1 MRRKH
6 LTIRS
11 TVVALSALAIG
22 ALAAPS
28 AWAAPPVNAT
38 PPGITGTPRVG
49 ETLTASNGT
58 WANSPTAYQYQWQR
72 CNASGAGCVAVSG
85 ATKQTYTV
93 IGADANRTLRVRVL
107 AVNADGAAAARSNPT
122 ARVALSPEAPRNTVP
137 PELSG
142 EAVVG
147 MELAVDAGTWTGA
160 PSFAYQWQR
169 CDVDGVTCFAV
180 AGATGQTY
188 GVRASDLGY
197 RLRAIV
203 RGTNSQ
209 GTTAVNSPASGVVA
223 PATPITNTRPS
234 MTIVSVRFRGA
245 RVYTRF
251 RVCDDLPENLAIFA
265 TDSRPRRA
273 PQTRRFST
281 RVPPAL
287 CGVYT
292 RSWVPSARFRG
303 KGTYTVTLRARD
315 ADGSTSRPAKRT
327 FRRR

>member
-6 LTIRS
+6 GTIRS

-22 ALAAPS
+22 VLAAPS

-58 WANSPTAYQYQWQR
+58 WANNPTAYQYQWQR

-85 ATKQTYTV
+85 ATRQTYVLT
-93 IGADANRTLRVRVL
+93 GADANRTMRVRVL

-122 ARVALSPEAPRNTVP
+122 ARVALSPEAPRNTVRP
-137 PELSG
+137 
-142 EAVVG
+142 AVNGDATVG

-160 PSFAYQWQR
+160 PALAYQWQR

-188 GVRASDLGY
+188 GVRTSDLGF
-197 RLRAIV
+197 RLRVVV

-209 GTTAVNSPASGVVA
+209 GTSTATSLATEVVA
-223 PATPITNTRPS
+223 PATPITNTRPT
-234 MTIVSVRFRGA
+234 MTILSVRFLGA
-245 RVYTRF
+245 RVYSRF
-251 RVCDDLPENLAIFA
+251 RVCDDMPENLAILA
-265 TDSRPRRA
+265 TDSRPRRV

-281 RVPPAL
+281 RIPPQL

-292 RSWVPSARFRG
+292 RSWVPAARFRG
-303 KGTYTVTLRARD
+303 KGTYTVTLRSRD
-315 ADGSTSRPAKRT
+315 AEGSTSRPARRT
-327 FRRR
+327 FRR